1 MSWSGP
7 GIELGLWKALCQPSV
22 LLWQGHVRCMGE
34 GLVSLVLPQPWWHLR
49 VPPPPHLRT
58 GQASLWRE
66 LAAPRVSGEVAML
79 TTVLDVVFFVTEG
92 TAAWTV
98 TSAMALML
106 GESLREEMTAASCG
120 AAGAGGKA
128 EAELLFIV
136 LSKCFLASEGTGANE
151 KS

>member
-1 MSWSGP
+1 MS
-7 GIELGLWKALCQPSV
+7 
-22 LLWQGHVRCMGE
+22 
-34 GLVSLVLPQPWWHLR
+34 
-49 VPPPPHLRT
+49 PPPPHLRT